1 MVLQNCMK
9 LNIPRESRGNRV
21 LTNKRVEDMKV
32 IKCID
37 LVVQHFAI

>member
-32 IKCID
+32 IKGID
-37 LVVQHFAI
+37 LVVQHLGI